1 MLEPPRTHYETL
13 GVPQNAPFRQ
23 IQAAFFG
30 LSKRWHPDRV
40 GPEAADVL
48 AGAARVF
55 DGISSAYRV
64 LADPTARAAYD
75 EALRADPS
83 ATVSV
88 DRALGAE
95 LAFQKAEAFL
105 ARGNLEAAEREA
117 RLALESEP
125 QRADHVAL
133 VAWLEALKPNSDE
146 RRIGAVFAHAL
157 ELSQTSVKVHWYRGL
172 FLKRTGR
179 HASALQEFRYV
190 CERDTRHID
199 AAREVRI
206 YEQRLQK
213 SPKDQLSLAPE
224 SPVSARS
231 PWTRL
236 FKRRS

>member
-13 GVPQNAPFRQ
+13 GVPEDAAFRQ
-23 IQAAFFG
+23 IQAAFFL

-48 AGAARVF
+48 ASATRVF
-55 DGISSAYRV
+55 DGIASAYRV
-64 LADPTARAAYD
+64 LADPAARAAYD
-75 EALRADPS
+75 EELQAASS

-88 DRALGAE
+88 DRALGGE

-117 RLALESEP
+117 RLALEYEP
-125 QRADHVAL
+125 ERAEHIAL
-133 VAWLEALKPNSDE
+133 VAWLDALKPDYDE
-146 RRIGAVFAHAL
+146 RRIGAIFAHAL
-157 ELSQTSVKVHWYRGL
+157 ELSQTGVKVHWYRGL
-172 FLKRTGR
+172 FLKRSGR

-190 CERDTRHID
+190 CERDARHID

-213 SPKDQLSLAPE
+213 SPKDQPSLAPE
-224 SPVSARS
+224 SPVSERS